1 MSIKILA
8 LKYFWDMG
16 KINFLTKTDKK
27 IRLVFKT
34 GMKKLIE
41 WKKKVPSIGA
51 PDARIAFLKAPFLQ
65 YEQILLTKNF
75 CQYFETITISS
86 KVLKMGIQKTPYQKT
101 YGMQIGLQKFMVDFK
116 GYQRQFDW
124 L

>member
-8 LKYFWDMG
+8 LKYFCDMG

-41 WKKKVPSIGA
+41 
-51 PDARIAFLKAPFLQ
+51 
-65 YEQILLTKNF
+65 
-75 CQYFETITISS
+75 
-86 KVLKMGIQKTPYQKT
+86 
-101 YGMQIGLQKFMVDFK
+101 
-116 GYQRQFDW
+116 
-124 L
+124 